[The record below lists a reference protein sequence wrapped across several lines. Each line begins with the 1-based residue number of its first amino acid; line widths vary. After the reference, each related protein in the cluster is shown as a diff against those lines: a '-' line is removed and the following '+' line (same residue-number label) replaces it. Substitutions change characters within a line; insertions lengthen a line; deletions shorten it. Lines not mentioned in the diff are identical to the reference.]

1 MLKFLPSQRILFQGD
16 SITDA
21 GRNRTVSS
29 GLGTGYAMMC
39 ASRISA
45 SHPQLNLSFINRG
58 VSGDLA
64 GDLVE
69 RWQEDCIDLAPD
81 WVSILIGINDTW
93 RHFDQNQETPAAVFE
108 QNYRKVLDRTRTRLS
123 CGLII
128 CEPFV
133 LPYHE
138 DRLRWRDDLDPKI
151 RVARKLAIEF
161 GAIYVP
167 FDGLFAAAC
176 AKREAAF
183 WAPDGVHP
191 SDAGHALMAQAW
203 IEAVGC

>member
-1 MLKFLPSQRILFQGD
+1 MRFFPGQRILFQGD

-21 GRNRTVSS
+21 GRGRTDPAAM
-29 GLGTGYAMMC
+29 GTGYAMMC
-39 ASRISA
+39 AAWISA
-45 SHPQLNLSFINRG
+45 SYPEHNLTFINRG
-58 VSGDLA
+58 ISGNRSA
-64 GDLVE
+64 DLVD

-81 WVSILIGINDTW
+81 WVSILIGINDTG
-93 RHFDQNQETPAAVFE
+93 RYFSRNEETTAEAFE
-108 QNYRKVLDRTRTRLS
+108 QNYRKVLKHLQSELS

-133 LPYHE
+133 LPHPE
-138 DRLRWRDDLDPKI
+138 DRLKWRDDLDPKI

-176 AKREAAF
+176 TKREASF

-191 SDAGHALMAQAW
+191 SNAGHALMAKAW

>member
-1 MLKFLPSQRILFQGD
+1 MRFFPGQRILFQGD

-21 GRNRTVSS
+21 GRDRANPA
-29 GLGTGYAMMC
+29 GMGTGYAMMC
-39 ASRISA
+39 AAWISA
-45 SHPQLNLSFINRG
+45 SYPEHNLTFINRG
-58 VSGDLA
+58 ISGNRA
-64 GDLVE
+64 ADLVD

-81 WVSILIGINDTW
+81 WISILIGINDTG
-93 RHFDQNQETPAAVFE
+93 RYFSRNEETTAEAFE
-108 QNYRKVLDRTRTRLS
+108 QNYRKVLEHVKSELS

-133 LPYHE
+133 LPHSE
-138 DRLRWRDDLDPKI
+138 DRLKWRDDLDPKI

-167 FDGLFAAAC
+167 FDGLFAAVC
-176 AKREAAF
+176 TKREASF
-183 WAPDGVHP
+183 WAPDTVHP
-191 SDAGHALMAQAW
+191 SDAGHALMAKAW